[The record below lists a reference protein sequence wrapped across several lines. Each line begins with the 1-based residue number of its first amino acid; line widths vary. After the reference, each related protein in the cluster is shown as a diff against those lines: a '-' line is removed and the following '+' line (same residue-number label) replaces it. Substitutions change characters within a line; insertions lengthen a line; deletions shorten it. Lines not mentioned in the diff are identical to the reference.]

1 MFDKQHIH
9 MLSNS
14 KIQWLFQRTWI
25 EVYILS
31 ALSHH
36 QWAYSLW
43 KLFATLLR
51 IYCNTLGIVGMCD
64 QKSSTRKVWLLVSVW
79 VQLLPIR
86 ILKFGQDGME
96 NTHWTPAQSSIPE
109 HLLQLR
115 QDNPCLAPLLIIWA
129 LKSEYQQHCKFTSR
143 SCMLLQSDKKRRWIR
158 QELKIEKSKGS
169 KGTKAQN
176 FHTAHVD
183 DMQPCNPA
191 TRRIEWINF
200 YALANEVSRKAV
212 DICCC
217 FWRNFPTV
225 HHCIFIKD
233 H

>member
-9 MLSNS
+9 MLPNS

-25 EVYILS
+25 EVHILS

-43 KLFATLLR
+43 KLFATLLP

-79 VQLLPIR
+79 VQLLPIW
-86 ILKFGQDGME
+86 ILKFGQDDME

-129 LKSEYQQHCKFTSR
+129 LKSEYQQHCKVACFY
-143 SCMLLQSDKKRRWIR
+143 
-158 QELKIEKSKGS
+158 
-169 KGTKAQN
+169 
-176 FHTAHVD
+176 
-183 DMQPCNPA
+183 NP
-191 TRRIEWINF
+191 R
-200 YALANEVSRKAV
+200 
-212 DICCC
+212 
-217 FWRNFPTV
+217 
-225 HHCIFIKD
+225 
-233 H
+233 